1 MIIGETCNKFNSFD
15 KDRGDNNS
23 VKRNFYIIFIDET
36 KDSIFRTLAIF
47 CFKNN

>member
-1 MIIGETCNKFNSFD
+1 MIIGETYNKFNSFD

-36 KDSIFRTLAIF
+36 KDPLFRTFAF
-47 CFKNN
+47 FYFKNN